1 MKLVRKEQ
9 STMQTLDNLKSDAI
23 NAVKVEQRLIAD
35 VALEYGISKRKLYS
49 WLNEKHSNHALN
61 HTSKKTT
68 SISRASMKLQI
79 KTLQTEVKLLKSELN
94 QYLITERLVDGKI
107 ILDFSKRGSKNIHL
121 RQVS

>member
-1 MKLVRKEQ
+1 
-9 STMQTLDNLKSDAI
+9 MQTLDNIKSDAI

-61 HTSKKTT
+61 LTSKKTT

-79 KTLQTEVKLLKSELN
+79 KTLLKSELH

-107 ILDFSKRGSKNIHL
+107 ILEFIKRGSKNIHL